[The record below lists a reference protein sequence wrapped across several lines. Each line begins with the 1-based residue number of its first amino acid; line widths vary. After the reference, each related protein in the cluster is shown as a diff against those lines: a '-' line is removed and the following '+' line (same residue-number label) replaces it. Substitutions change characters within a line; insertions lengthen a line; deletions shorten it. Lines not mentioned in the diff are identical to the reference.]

1 MGYAGGGLVKG
12 NSGGGLQ
19 LIGPSKGYGEA
30 KGGSKKFSGAQLK
43 NLLNEQK
50 GIGPTVKKPTVTP
63 ALKPTVKPM
72 EVQKS
77 INKPNVTS
85 IKTPVKKS
93 SVVVYNEQAQ
103 AAGGGGS
110 GYGSGSKSGGNN
122 EIPNINAATK
132 RSVHKVKTLG
142 ISV

>member
-1 MGYAGGGLVKG
+1 MVTPA
-12 NSGGGLQ
+12 
-19 LIGPSKGYGEA
+19 
-30 KGGSKKFSGAQLK
+30 LK
-43 NLLNEQK
+43 PMVTPALK
-50 GIGPTVKKPTVTP
+50 PTVKPALKPTVKP